1 MKEFLD
7 KLIKP
12 FVQDKSKKQSNE
24 LKKENQNKDDEKI
37 ERRNEISLD
46 KYKKINEKF
55 EKIAQETEKEF
66 KKNIEV
72 VSFNKKENEK
82 LVLLADD
89 NFGSLNMMEQDIKL
103 ITQGVSIVQ
112 VSDSI
117 LKRIDK
123 IIQLN
128 TSFKVEKLAG
138 EMVPFE
144 IKQTALINEE
154 EIKKIDIAVLDI
166 VFGGISFDNGETQ
179 ILDGIDIAKT
189 ICEINKECIIVF
201 YTGCNLS
208 SATEEYNKIQDLMSS
223 KCKGQKR
230 IFFVD
235 KDIDDDKRIS
245 TITEA
250 FYALLNIEFESQKT
264 QVEEDEIGFL

>member
-1 MKEFLD
+1 MKS
-7 KLIKP
+7 LIDLIIKM
-12 FVQDKSKKQSNE
+12 FRYNKIQENKKMNVSEKS
-24 LKKENQNKDDEKI
+24 DEKI
-37 ERRNEISLD
+37 ERRSEISLD
-46 KYKKINEKF
+46 KYKKINNKF
-55 EKIAQETEKEF
+55 EKIAHETEKEF
-66 KKNIEV
+66 KKNISTI
-72 VSFNKKENEK
+72 SFEKKEGEK

-103 ITQGVSIVQ
+103 ITQGISIVQ
-112 VSDSI
+112 VSDKI

-128 TSFKVEKLAG
+128 TNFKVEKLAG

-144 IKQTALINEE
+144 IKQTSLVNKE
-154 EIKKIDIAVLDI
+154 EIEKIDIAVLDI

-179 ILDGIDIAKT
+179 ILDGIDIAKI
-189 ICEINKECIIVF
+189 ICEINKKCIIVF

-235 KDIDDDKRIS
+235 KDIDDDKRIN
-245 TITEA
+245 TITDA
-250 FYALLNIEFESQKT
+250 FYSLLNIETEPY
-264 QVEEDEIGFL
+264 EREDGEIEI